1 MAEIIPVPQE
11 EKLDDEMSEQETLDY
26 LRKIKIKCLKSF
38 SSLMTNVDGI
48 LNKEYATNPSLPDNL
63 VDSFDSIDKNL
74 DKLWDFFVAIG
85 AVSDEEEEED
95 DDEGEG
101 DENPDELIEELAGGE
116 DDNEKQNDGPSGGDS
131 GAGDSTPSG
140 DSGDEAPHTE
150 DAQGDTPIEEVE
162 SPEEV

>member
-1 MAEIIPVPQE
+1 MAEIIPVSQD

-63 VDSFDSIDKNL
+63 VNSFDSTDKNL

-85 AVSDEEEEED
+85 AVSDEDEED
-95 DDEGEG
+95 EDDEEEG
-101 DENPDELIEELAGGE
+101 DENTDEIIKELAGGE
-116 DDNEKQNDGPSGGDS
+116 DDGEKQDDGTIGGDS

-140 DSGDEAPHTE
+140 DSGDEAPNE
-150 DAQGDTPIEEVE
+150 KDATGDTPIEEVE
-162 SPEEV
+162 SSEEV